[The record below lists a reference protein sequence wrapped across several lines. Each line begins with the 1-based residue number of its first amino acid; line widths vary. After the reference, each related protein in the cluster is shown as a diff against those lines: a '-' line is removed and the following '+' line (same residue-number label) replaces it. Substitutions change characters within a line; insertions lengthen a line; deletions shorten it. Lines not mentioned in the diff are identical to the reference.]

1 MIKRII
7 ELFEDVECEYTCM
20 LGETVCCMWY
30 KHFGGFRYMYGKY
43 SIACIMDTKNGCY
56 VLGECEHIKK
66 KIMPYFWR
74 K

>member
-20 LGETVCCMWY
+20 LGETVCCMCC